1 MMPPARVQ
9 GVKER
14 RREEVGRRGGKGE
27 NMGVEGTRKKGRTE
41 STGKGNWYYVYDMLI
56 TTLEKENKRNKENEA
71 KKQTN

>member
-1 MMPPARVQ
+1 
-9 GVKER
+9 
-14 RREEVGRRGGKGE
+14 
-27 NMGVEGTRKKGRTE
+27 MGVEGTRKKGRTE